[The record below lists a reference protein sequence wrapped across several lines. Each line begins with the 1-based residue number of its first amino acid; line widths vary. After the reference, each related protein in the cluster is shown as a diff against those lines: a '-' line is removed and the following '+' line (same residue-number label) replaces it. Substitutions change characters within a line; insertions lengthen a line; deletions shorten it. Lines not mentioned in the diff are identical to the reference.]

1 MTFDWSIILKWEKLD
16 TVNRTADI
24 ASGMLID
31 FQLININEL
40 VGVVVEH
47 VVQHELIV
55 DKSSMWKKPSSKFF
69 KK

>member
-16 TVNRTADI
+16 TVNRTVDI

-40 VGVVVEH
+40 VGVGVEH
-47 VVQHELIV
+47 VVKHELII
-55 DKSSMWKKPSSKFF
+55 DKSEEALFNVL
-69 KK
+69 

>member
-40 VGVVVEH
+40 VGVGVEH
-47 VVQHELIV
+47 VVQHELII
-55 DKSSMWKKPSSKFF
+55 DKSEQALFNVL
-69 KK
+69 

>member
-40 VGVVVEH
+40 VGVGVEH
-47 VVQHELIV
+47 VVQHELII
-55 DKSSMWKKPSSKFF
+55 DKSVALF
-69 KK
+69 KVL